1 MSFRDKE
8 HLAALRFR
16 DDAFV
21 LETMYWP
28 DEIRDKEA
36 RVTFDPARVG
46 VEQLIQAV
54 KGAGFRAFV
63 KGGD

>member
-1 MSFRDKE
+1 VSF
-8 HLAALRFR
+8 
-16 DDAFV
+16 
-21 LETMYWP
+21 
-28 DEIRDKEA
+28 RDKEA

-46 VEQLIQAV
+46 VEQLIRAV

>member
-1 MSFRDKE
+1 VSF
-8 HLAALRFR
+8 
-16 DDAFV
+16 
-21 LETMYWP
+21 
-28 DEIRDKEA
+28 RDKEA

-54 KGAGFRAFV
+54 KGVGFRAFV